1 MSITLTNQETTVI
14 VTMLKLFVKNVSD
27 ISKFQEQVLENID
40 PNLFFLSETQEK
52 NKTKKTIKLIYAEK
66 NLLCYEHNKQ

>member
-40 PNLFFLSETQEK
+40 PNIFFLSETQEK

-66 NLLCYEHNKQ
+66 KLTLL

>member
-1 MSITLTNQETTVI
+1 VLSYNKENYLSITLTNQETTVI

-40 PNLFFLSETQEK
+40 PNIFFYLK
-52 NKTKKTIKLIYAEK
+52 HKKKTKPRKLSS
-66 NLLCYEHNKQ
+66 

>member
-27 ISKFQEQVLENID
+27 ISKFQEQVLENIN
-40 PNLFFLSETQEK
+40 PNIFFLSETQEK

>member
-1 MSITLTNQETTVI
+1 
-14 VTMLKLFVKNVSD
+14 MLKLFVKNVSD

-40 PNLFFLSETQEK
+40 PNIFFLSETQEK